1 MMIRS
6 ASTGNHMAPAIESS
20 VHKISIVTFECEAPL
35 RVRADTRIPDSI
47 GRMSEVEVN
56 YRMWIN
62 KTLQIGIFTISRCL
76 TTICVFLKLR
86 E

>member
-1 MMIRS
+1 
-6 ASTGNHMAPAIESS
+6 MAPAIESS

-35 RVRADTRIPDSI
+35 NVRADTRIPDSI

-62 KTLQIGIFTISRCL
+62 KTL
-76 TTICVFLKLR
+76 
-86 E
+86 